1 MAEGGD
7 SFMMNHGE
15 SPPEQ
20 IRREEKKKKYGGEER
35 KSRRGITSRDEAAP
49 TLNDKCLTRGGLWE
63 VHTNK

>member
-20 IRREEKKKKYGGEER
+20 IRRGEKKKDGGEER

-49 TLNDKCLTRGGLWE
+49 TLNDKCLARGGLWE